1 MIYWFIDFNSL
12 ILLISGVTGD
22 LWWSIDLHFNGHCWM
37 IYLFLLLVSMAGWLV
52 HITVLLHIVVCPLLL
67 HIPWLVGSTLMGFM
81 PILLYALLLV
91 GSILLCLIL
100 HIPCLMPYCW
110 LVLYCLH
117 CLIAMWC
124 SWWFM
129 PILVVYAHIAGVC
142 CYVAVVAA
150 LWFHSLMGAYV
161 WVMSVIPSWSHLCAL
176 YSIDEKI
183 SNLRISTASGN

>member
-81 PILLYALLLV
+81 PILFYALLLV
-91 GSILLCLIL
+91 GSNCYASFYIFHALCLIAGWFYIASIAL
-100 HIPCLMPYCW
+100 LPCDALDGLCPY
-110 LVLYCLH
+110 
-117 CLIAMWC
+117 
-124 SWWFM
+124 WWFM
-129 PILVVYAHIAGVC
+129 CWCMPLWCCCGCFMVPQPYGCICVGDERNPLLITFMCFILNR
-142 CYVAVVAA
+142 
-150 LWFHSLMGAYV
+150 W
-161 WVMSVIPSWSHLCAL
+161 
-176 YSIDEKI
+176 E
-183 SNLRISTASGN
+183 N